1 MELMTKE
8 QRTKK
13 IETAEK
19 MVREAEALRTAS
31 LTMKEQYEKDL
42 KVCEDELVK
51 LGTTPDKVEEK
62 IREVALEMDSLL
74 KEIEENLPLE
84 LLRKMGKI

>member
-1 MELMTKE
+1 MELTKE

-13 IETAEK
+13 IEEAEK
-19 MVREAEALRTAS
+19 IVREAEALRTAS

-42 KVCEDELVK
+42 KTCEEELVK

-62 IREVALEMDSLL
+62 IKEVSEEMDTLL
-74 KEIEENLPLE
+74 KEIEDNLPIE
-84 LLRKMGKI
+84 LLKKMGKI

>member
-1 MELMTKE
+1 MELTKE

-13 IETAEK
+13 IEDAEK

-31 LTMKEQYEKDL
+31 LTMKAQYEKDL
-42 KVCEDELVK
+42 KACEEELAK
-51 LGTTPDKVEEK
+51 LGTTPEEVDNK
-62 IREVALEMDSLL
+62 IKEVSEEMDTLL
-74 KEIEENLPLE
+74 KEVEENLPID